1 MRLNCLLKDILI
13 SLRNIVSMYA
23 HFKSCINLPSTDWG
37 INCGGFLGKYL
48 PGHCVQ
54 WEISWPPA
62 LKNKWEVLIDSNWG
76 FFFFLLLLFLNKMWL
91 WFRRWERQQ
100 YLQAVTWKW
109 RLELINF
116 SVFSSRLLLKLNF
129 WAHIYWNVLLKYY
142 FDVQV

>member
-54 WEISWPPA
+54 
-62 LKNKWEVLIDSNWG
+62 
-76 FFFFLLLLFLNKMWL
+76 
-91 WFRRWERQQ
+91 
-100 YLQAVTWKW
+100 
-109 RLELINF
+109 
-116 SVFSSRLLLKLNF
+116 
-129 WAHIYWNVLLKYY
+129 
-142 FDVQV
+142 